1 MQAKVTPMDTAGEMI
16 DARLDK
22 RIIIE
27 NKIILPIKKRG
38 YFHARNIPTWMNVRI
53 GENIFFVFP

>member
-1 MQAKVTPMDTAGEMI
+1 MDTAGEMI